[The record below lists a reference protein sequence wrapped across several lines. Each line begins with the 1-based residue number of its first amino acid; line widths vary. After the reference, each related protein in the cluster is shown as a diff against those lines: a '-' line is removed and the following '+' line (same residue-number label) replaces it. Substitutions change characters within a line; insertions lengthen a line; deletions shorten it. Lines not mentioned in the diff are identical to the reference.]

1 MNLKIVETKYFS
13 KSIKRLSKK
22 YRKLVYDYEK
32 LVDILAT
39 ENHNAIQVTENIY
52 KIRLQN
58 SSNPKG
64 KSSGFRVIY
73 FFKTKADTLYL
84 LDIFSKNEIDNV
96 KAHKLIEMA
105 KSCGFMN

>member
-1 MNLKIVETKYFS
+1 MSFNIERTDKFS
-13 KSIKRLSKK
+13 KSLKKLAKK
-22 YRKLVYDYEK
+22 YKNIKKDYQYLLE
-32 LVDILAT
+32 ILNDK
-39 ENHNAIQVTENIY
+39 NHNAIQVTENIY

-105 KSCGFMN
+105 KSCR